1 MPNSTYR
8 DHADMR
14 MKEIHERKL
23 NINIRKSVNERIFR
37 IKTYYFELKL
47 EIPSE

>member
-14 MKEIHERKL
+14 MKEIHERRL
-23 NINIRKSVNERIFR
+23 DINVHKSKRVNGRIF
-37 IKTYYFELKL
+37 
-47 EIPSE
+47 